1 MTYSSD
7 GAPAPLTPGGGIP
20 VAPRGRRRDHALA
33 GLVGLLLAPVTILLT
48 GGTGHFA
55 SQGRLGLAA
64 FHLLVLLVMVCACQA
79 LFAARSS
86 LGGLVAG
93 LMALAGQL
101 ALICLA
107 DGAATVCPPWLPP
120 VATTGVL
127 LLTSAL
133 LTGGA
138 WGMRWARRG
147 GREQARTAMRLT
159 QADRALGVTPSAPP
173 SRRRAHLLTLALSVA
188 ALALALV
195 ILARGPH
202 AALDGTGQASWGAL
216 AAAAGAFLLL
226 AVTGAATGRSSLGA
240 RATGIALILIS
251 LPALVAPAWPD
262 MPFDSLVDRLLA
274 WAPDAMTL
282 VSAGVLLSGI
292 GWGSHLARR
301 QGHAEEL
308 VRARTAGLETSAA

>member
-107 DGAATVCPPWLPP
+107 DGAATVCPPWRPP
-120 VATTGVL
+120 
-127 LLTSAL
+127 
-133 LTGGA
+133 GA
-138 WGMRWARRG
+138 
-147 GREQARTAMRLT
+147 
-159 QADRALGVTPSAPP
+159 
-173 SRRRAHLLTLALSVA
+173 
-188 ALALALV
+188 
-195 ILARGPH
+195 
-202 AALDGTGQASWGAL
+202 
-216 AAAAGAFLLL
+216 
-226 AVTGAATGRSSLGA
+226 
-240 RATGIALILIS
+240 
-251 LPALVAPAWPD
+251 
-262 MPFDSLVDRLLA
+262 
-274 WAPDAMTL
+274 
-282 VSAGVLLSGI
+282 
-292 GWGSHLARR
+292 
-301 QGHAEEL
+301 
-308 VRARTAGLETSAA
+308 